1 MAMPANGEL
10 KQLLTRLKLRQLA
23 GAKTFDNGADYFA
36 AGQVV
41 SLAEQNG
48 RLTATVQGTDE
59 YHVALFAE
67 GKGIGSDCN
76 CPMGSEGAFCKHCV
90 AVGLA
95 WLANGSDIPRMK
107 KTAAPPAMT
116 LEEAR
121 AWLAKLERNELVDI
135 IVDQA
140 ARDARLRE
148 KLFQQAGKQRGP

>member
-1 MAMPANGEL
+1 MAMRANGEL

-23 GAKTFDNGADYFA
+23 GSRTFEHGADYFA

-48 RLTATVQGTDE
+48 KLTATVQGTEE
-59 YHVALFAE
+59 YHVTLFAE
-67 GKGIGSDCN
+67 GDAIASDCT

-95 WLANGSDIPRMK
+95 WLANGSDIPRPDK
-107 KTAAPPAMT
+107 PAATPAMT

-140 ARDARLRE
+140 TRDARLRE
-148 KLFQQAGKQRGP
+148 KLFQQAGKQRGA